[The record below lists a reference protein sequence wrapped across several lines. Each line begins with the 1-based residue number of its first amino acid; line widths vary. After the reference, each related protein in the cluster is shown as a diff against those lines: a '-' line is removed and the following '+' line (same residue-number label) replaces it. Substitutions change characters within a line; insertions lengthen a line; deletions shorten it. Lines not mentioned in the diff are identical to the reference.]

1 MKRDELC
8 SCSTIHSDYKTL
20 QDILSGRQYI
30 GSCKIRCSCSI
41 TGFWSVQ
48 LSVSEKERCSLD
60 PMALFIFFP
69 PHNLL
74 WIPDLLLIIFEEGA
88 IHISYILPVSFFLYW
103 PETTNKLLL
112 LFLNIII
119 NHGSSVSVLSKSSLK
134 GAICPRIW
142 QPGQPAVYTNPP
154 VGNEVLAAD
163 KVT

>member
-1 MKRDELC
+1 M
-8 SCSTIHSDYKTL
+8 
-20 QDILSGRQYI
+20 
-30 GSCKIRCSCSI
+30 
-41 TGFWSVQ
+41 V
-48 LSVSEKERCSLD
+48 SLD
-60 PMALFIFFP
+60 FEAYSCLWVRKKDVPWTQWLYLFFSPHTTFCEYLTFYWLFLKKVQFIFHTFYQS
-69 PHNLL
+69 L
-74 WIPDLLLIIFEEGA
+74 
-88 IHISYILPVSFFLYW
+88 FFLYW